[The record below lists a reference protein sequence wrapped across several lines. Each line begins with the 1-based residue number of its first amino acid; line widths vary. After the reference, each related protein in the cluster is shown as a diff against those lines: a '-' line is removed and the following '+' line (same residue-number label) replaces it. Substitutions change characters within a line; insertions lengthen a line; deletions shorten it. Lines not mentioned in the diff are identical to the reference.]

1 MGPLRYVIGTA
12 RTETEVGSGQ
22 GASHRA
28 WHHPGIRVASQDS
41 RASYSWP
48 RPYAD
53 ASHPVDIA
61 LIDEGEDEMKRRVWI
76 VFLAV
81 IAFTAVSLP
90 VANAYVDP
98 GTGSFVFQAVIGGLL
113 AVGVGIKVFWKRLT
127 GIVSRRDRDTSA
139 PES

>member
-1 MGPLRYVIGTA
+1 MGPLPNVIGTPP
-12 RTETEVGSGQ
+12 TETEVGSDG
-22 GASHRA
+22 GFPAERGLITA
-28 WHHPGIRVASQDS
+28 LGVASRDG

-53 ASHPVDIA
+53 ASHPVDAA

-76 VFLAV
+76 VSVAV
-81 IAFTAVSLP
+81 IAFTGVSLP

-127 GIVSRRDRDTSA
+127 GMVSRRDRDTHA